1 MSWPEELGRESLLA
15 LDFLDRRED
24 LVLMGDVGTDKT
36 HMPSALRAPTCERRL
51 GACLFLASPPLVMRL
66 RRARDR
72 GKLDRE
78 ESLIEGVRLLVIDE
92 LGVLPLDAN
101 GVRLLFQVFGDD
113 QMAAAM
119 IDRIVHHGR
128 LVQFRGEPHRTQ
140 HIIMQEG

>member
-15 LDFLDRRED
+15 LGFLDRRED

-36 HMPSALRAPTCERRL
+36 HTPSTLCAPTCERRIE
-51 GACLFLASPPLVMRL
+51 ACLFLASSPVMRL
-66 RRARDR
+66 RRPRDKGR
-72 GKLDRE
+72 LDRE
-78 ESLIEGVRLLVIDE
+78 EALIEEVRLLVIDE

-101 GVRLLFQVFGDD
+101 RVRLLFQVFGDD

>member
-51 GACLFLASPPLVMRL
+51 EACLFLASPP
-66 RRARDR
+66 RDAPAPDPR
-72 GKLDRE
+72 QGRLDRE